1 VIESGDSLELG
12 AVHTGDGVKFAL
24 YSSHAEAVEL
34 CLFDPAGNETH
45 RLALPDRTD
54 GVWHGFVPG
63 CAPGQRYGYRVH
75 GRYEPSA
82 GLRFNP
88 NKLLLDPYARALA
101 GAFRW
106 DPAVFGYDT
115 EADPETDVPSTTDN
129 AAFMPRGVVVGPQR
143 KLRRRVKVPWRETI
157 LYETHV
163 RGFTMRHPEV
173 PASDRGR
180 FRGMSHASVLRYL
193 KALGITT
200 VELMPVHAMIDEQ
213 FLMDRGLRNY
223 WGYNSIGF
231 FAPEPR
237 YLRGDIDECRDMI
250 AAIHDAGLEVILD
263 VVFNHTAEGNH
274 LGPTISFRGID
285 NPTYYRLLPDD
296 QSQYVNDTGCGNTIN
311 IDQPQTRQ
319 LISDSLKYWAC
330 DMGVDGFRFD
340 LAPILGRSEA
350 GFDRTHD
357 FFRELTS
364 DPALADSKFIAEPWD
379 IGPGGYQLGE
389 FPRGWAEWNDKFRDT
404 ARQFW
409 RGDPHKLGAFA
420 GVFAGSADLFDSRG
434 RHPWASVNFVTSH
447 DGFTL
452 ADLVAYES
460 RHNDQNG
467 EANRDGHEHNYSA
480 NYGVEGDT
488 DDSEIL
494 AIRRRQRLNLLATL
508 LFAQGTPMLLAGDEF
523 GNSQLGNNNAYPQ
536 DNPLGWLDWSGL
548 SDDPDFHDTVC
559 RLIALRKAIELCR
572 QSLYLHGERSSP
584 HGYRDIDWLDS
595 SGEKLTEDG
604 WRDVHAMSVLICETR
619 QERIGSGQLLALAV
633 LFNAGEKPVEMSLP
647 DIADTGTWHQF
658 FSSDGSSAQSGPV
671 AGYAIASRAIV
682 VLGFAERLPR
692 KLAELVR
699 S

>member
-1 VIESGDSLELG
+1 MIESGDSRDLG
-12 AVHTGDGVKFAL
+12 AAFTGDGVNFAL
-24 YSSHAEAVEL
+24 YSGHAEAVEL
-34 CLFDPAGNETH
+34 CLFDPVGNETQ
-45 RLALPDRTD
+45 RLTLPDRTD

-88 NKLLLDPYARALA
+88 HKLLLDPYARALA

-106 DPAVFGYDT
+106 NPAVFGYDT
-115 EADPETDVPSTTDN
+115 EADPDTDVSSTTDN
-129 AAFMPRGVVVGPQR
+129 AAFMPRGVVVGPQ
-143 KLRRRVKVPWRETI
+143 KKPRRGVKVPWSETI
-157 LYETHV
+157 IYETHL
-163 RGFTMRHPEV
+163 RGFTMRHPAV

-180 FRGMSHASVLRYL
+180 FTGMSHASVLRYL

-200 VELMPVHAMIDEQ
+200 VELMPVHALIDEQ
-213 FLMDRGLRNY
+213 FLVDRGLRNY

-250 AAIHDAGLEVILD
+250 DAIHDAGLEVVLD

-285 NPTYYRLLPDD
+285 NPTYYRLLQDD
-296 QSQYVNDTGCGNTIN
+296 PSQYVNDTGCGNTIN
-311 IDQPQTRQ
+311 IDHPQTRR
-319 LISDSLKYWAC
+319 LIRDSLRYWAR

-340 LAPILGRSEA
+340 LAPVLGRSET

-357 FFRELTS
+357 FFHEVAD
-364 DPALADSKFIAEPWD
+364 DPVLADRKLIAEPWD

-389 FPRGWAEWNDKFRDT
+389 FPGAWAEWNDKFRDT
-404 ARQFW
+404 TRQFW

-420 GVFAGSADLFDSRG
+420 GVFAGSADLFDSR
-434 RHPWASVNFVTSH
+434 RRRPWASINFVTSH

-452 ADLVAYES
+452 ADLVAYEL

-467 EANRDGHEHNYSA
+467 EANHDGHEHNYSA
-480 NYGVEGDT
+480 NYGAEGDT
-488 DDSEIL
+488 DDPEIL
-494 AIRRRQRLNLLATL
+494 ATRRRQRLNFVATL
-508 LFAQGTPMLLAGDEF
+508 LFARGTPMLLAGDEF

-548 SDDPDFHDTVC
+548 SEDPDFHDTVC
-559 RLIALRKAIELCR
+559 RLIGLRNVIELCR
-572 QSLYLHGERSSP
+572 PSRYLHGEKSNP
-584 HGYRDIDWLDS
+584 QGFRDIDWLDS
-595 SGEKLTEDG
+595 RGAKLTEEA
-604 WRDVHAMSVLICETR
+604 WRDARAMTVLLCETR
-619 QERIGSGQLLALAV
+619 KTRISRRHLLAIAV
-633 LFNAGEKPVEMSLP
+633 LFNAEEKPVEMLLP
-647 DIADTGTWHQF
+647 RVAETGAWHLL
-658 FSSDGSSAQSGPV
+658 FSSDGLSDECGAEG
-671 AGYAIASRAIV
+671 GWTIASRSIV